1 MMRSYAALS
10 ALGLLALVLLA
21 TLNDGG
27 GSSVVAGLMP
37 GSTRYDA
44 LVNTHTGQPVTLE
57 MVQRDVQWHR
67 DTARK
72 LREFD

>member
-21 TLNDGG
+21 SLNG
-27 GSSVVAGLMP
+27 GSNLVAGLLP
-37 GSTRYDA
+37 NSDRYDV
-44 LVNTHTGQPVTLE
+44 LVNTHNGQPVTLE

-67 DTARK
+67 DTVRK
-72 LREFD
+72 LRELD